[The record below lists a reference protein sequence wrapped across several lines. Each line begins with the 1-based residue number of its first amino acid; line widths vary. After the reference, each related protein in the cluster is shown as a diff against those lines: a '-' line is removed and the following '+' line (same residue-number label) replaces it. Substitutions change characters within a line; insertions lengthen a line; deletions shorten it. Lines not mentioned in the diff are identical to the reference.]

1 MYESSSFPSF
11 RVQSLTRISK
21 ALLHTLSAKDGGDL
35 TGVAWNYASDRFILA
50 SASHDG
56 TVRLWV
62 SPDSC
67 PVLEYGPE
75 PEPEPEPEGTSREPR
90 RQETMTTEGTAA
102 YSTGGRCTPVPCTDE
117 PPTMETYI
125 PPPEEVD
132 VPPSAQYRRVDSPL
146 PGDFDTSRP
155 PPPNYF
161 KQAQ

>member
-1 MYESSSFPSF
+1 MYESPSF
-11 RVQSLTRISK
+11 SSCWFQSLTCISK

-35 TGVAWNYASDRFILA
+35 TGVAWNYASDRFMLA

-56 TVRLWV
+56 TVRLWL
-62 SPDSC
+62 SPDAC
-67 PVLEYGPE
+67 PVVEYAAE
-75 PEPEPEPEGTSREPR
+75 PEPAPGSTSREPR
-90 RQETMTTEGTAA
+90 RQETMTTEGTGA

-125 PPPEEVD
+125 APPDEVD

-155 PPPNYF
+155 PPPNYL